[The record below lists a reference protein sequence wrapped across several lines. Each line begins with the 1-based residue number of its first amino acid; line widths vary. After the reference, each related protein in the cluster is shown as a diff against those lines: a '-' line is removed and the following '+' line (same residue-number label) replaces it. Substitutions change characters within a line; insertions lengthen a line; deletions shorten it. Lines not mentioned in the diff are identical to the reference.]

1 MFGPDT
7 QLMVDAFQIGALA
20 LAPGGGAMWIMMRRR
35 SRKLCNS
42 SNVDGTSRIGTSRI
56 GASCTGTS
64 RIRASDPGSLEQR
77 VRVLE
82 RIATDPCHDLARE
95 IDALSD
101 KPSGSGTS

>member
-20 LAPGGGAMWIMMRRR
+20 LAAGAGAAWLFMRRR
-35 SRKLCNS
+35 SRKPCSFN
-42 SNVDGTSRIGTSRI
+42 NAVGTSRTQ
-56 GASCTGTS
+56 
-64 RIRASDPGSLEQR
+64 ASDPDSLEQR

-82 RIATDPCHDLARE
+82 RIATDPSHDLARE

>member
-20 LAPGGGAMWIMMRRR
+20 LALGGGAVWLMMRRR
-35 SRKLCNS
+35 SRKLCS
-42 SNVDGTSRIGTSRI
+42 SNNVDDTSRIGTSR
-56 GASCTGTS
+56 TGIS
-64 RIRASDPGSLEQR
+64 RIGASDPGSLEQR

-101 KPSGSGTS
+101 KPSGSGIS